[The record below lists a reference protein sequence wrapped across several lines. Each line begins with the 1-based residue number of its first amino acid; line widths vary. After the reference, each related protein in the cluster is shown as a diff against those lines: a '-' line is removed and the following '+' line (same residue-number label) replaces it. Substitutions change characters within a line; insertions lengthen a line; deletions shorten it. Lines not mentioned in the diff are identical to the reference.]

1 MIIFFKI
8 ALTNVINLVILI
20 AH

>member
-1 MIIFFKI
+1 MIFIPY
-8 ALTNVINLVILI
+8 LVILI